1 MIPEFL
7 KNFTKKF
14 FPYLSITLYLLDF
27 LNQRELLKPEAE
39 RVFFSPGILYRA

>member
-27 LNQRELLKPEAE
+27 LNQRELLLIVTEN
-39 RVFFSPGILYRA
+39 R

>member
-27 LNQRELLKPEAE
+27 LNQRELLFMTLNKFVNQPQCPL
-39 RVFFSPGILYRA
+39 RS